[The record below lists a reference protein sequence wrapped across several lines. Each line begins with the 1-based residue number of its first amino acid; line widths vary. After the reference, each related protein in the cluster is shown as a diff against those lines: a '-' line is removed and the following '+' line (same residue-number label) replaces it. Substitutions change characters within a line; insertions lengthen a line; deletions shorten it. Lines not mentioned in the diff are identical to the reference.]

1 MNLYDIFRELDIE
14 FEEIEH
20 EPVFTVEQAKAIENK
35 IMENK
40 FTKEQLVNSQKY
52 RQYKDLLQAILKK
65 DKLYTLKQIDDEI
78 KKFMKGKV

>member
-1 MNLYDIFRELDIE
+1 MPRNDNKTES
-14 FEEIEH
+14 
-20 EPVFTVEQAKAIENK
+20 KAIENK

-52 RQYKDLLQAILKK
+52 RQYKDLLQAILKENK
-65 DKLYTLKQIDDEI
+65 QYTLKQIDEEI

>member
-1 MNLYDIFRELDIE
+1 MPRNDNKTESKAIE
-14 FEEIEH
+14 S
-20 EPVFTVEQAKAIENK
+20 KAIENK